1 MATVRFSPGDVLRG
15 KYKIKRV
22 LGEGGMGVVVRATHL
37 RLEQDVAI
45 KMLRE
50 EGAAKPNVVERFARE
65 ARAAA
70 RLRGE
75 HAVRI
80 LDVDDEGGAPF
91 LVMEHLEGSDLDR
104 LVRRDGPLSVERAVD
119 YVLQACAGLAEAH
132 ALGIVHRDV
141 KPANIFLAKTPRGGE
156 IVKILDFGISK
167 ALDDRDPT
175 ITDGDRVLGSPA
187 FMSPEQLKAA
197 RDVDA
202 RSDLWSIGVVLHFLL
217 SGQLPFDGDSATAV
231 AARIA
236 SEPPSSLAEL
246 VPDLPAQLV
255 AVIAR
260 CLTKDREGR
269 FASVAELAHALAPFA
284 KSGDHAAQRVSSL
297 LRLPVA
303 SASSASSA
311 GSGVSRAAGPV
322 TASIEGPAGPA
333 PNDKLTASLDAPG
346 PVSLGI
352 LSVGGEDSVDAPPH
366 EAGLARRSRKL
377 AVGVAVLVVA
387 GGIAFIATRE
397 GARGKSVGEM
407 PSASEAAAPMAET
420 GVGSAGAGAS
430 ASAGAGASA
439 SAGASAGAGASAS
452 ASAKGVLPAVAI
464 KPTAKTDAGARPA
477 ASDDPLK
484 LDIK

>member
-104 LVRRDGPLSVERAVD
+104 LVRHDGPLPIERAVE
-119 YVLQACAGLAEAH
+119 YVMQACAGLAEAH

-175 ITDGDRVLGSPA
+175 ITDGDRMLGSPA
-187 FMSPEQLKAA
+187 FMSPEQVKAA

-202 RSDLWSIGVVLHFLL
+202 RSDVWSIGVVLHFLL
-217 SGQLPFDGDSATAV
+217 SGTLPFDGDSATAV
-231 AARIA
+231 AACIA
-236 SEPPSSLAEL
+236 SEPPASLAEL
-246 VPDLPAQLV
+246 VPDLPAELV
-255 AVIAR
+255 AVVTR

-269 FASVAELAHALAPFA
+269 FATVAELAHGLAPFA
-284 KSGDHAAQRVSSL
+284 PAGESAAARVSSL

-303 SASSASSA
+303 PATSSATSA
-311 GSGVSRAAGPV
+311 LSRAAGPV
-322 TASIEGPAGPA
+322 TASLEGLEPPPA
-333 PNDKLTASLDAPG
+333 PDKLTASLDAPG
-346 PVSLGI
+346 PVSVGI
-352 LSVGGEDSVDAPPH
+352 LPAAKEASVDEAPDG
-366 EAGLARRSRKL
+366 ASGGARARKI
-377 AVGVAVLVVA
+377 AVAIAVLVAA
-387 GGIAFIATRE
+387 GGIALLATRE
-397 GARGKSVGEM
+397 PSRPKAIVDL
-407 PSASEAAAPMAET
+407 PSASVVTAPVAET
-420 GVGSAGAGAS
+420 GVAEAAAQASAAATAS
-430 ASAGAGASA
+430 ASATVQPSPSTSTSTKVGVVKPKSDAG
-439 SAGASAGAGASAS
+439 
-452 ASAKGVLPAVAI
+452 SAK
-464 KPTAKTDAGARPA
+464 PA